1 MLHVKGLKFN
11 FSDVTLATP
20 NFLTPHTGYTFFFW
34 RRTYYSDITLVITL
48 SGVVVIL
55 TLSDVTHWLRSLF
68 LTLDLLFWRHTVFT
82 LTLSDVTL
90 QPLVALSTPTDG
102 ERGVLWVSDAE
113 LCSSSEAPV
122 RIATIYSTAQIR
134 YSLSCNEKLCMCA
147 WRCNVNL
154 RFIHTEWKQTR
165 SRHRF
170 ELGS

>member
-1 MLHVKGLKFN
+1 MLHVKGLKF

-34 RRTYYSDITLVITL
+34 RRTYYSDITLVITF

-102 ERGVLWVSDAE
+102 ERSVLWVLDAE

-170 ELGS
+170 EVGA